1 MELTN
6 SIDIKEKLKQSLEDA
21 VKKLVGNETKV
32 VLLFSGG
39 IDSAIIG
46 KILTNIGVKVLPITV
61 GTEGS
66 EDIKFAERAADTVF
80 NGLPLGHLIINLSKR
95 NVEEAV
101 KKVIQITGSTDM
113 VTVSVGIVTYLA
125 SRGVLPGYKTVFTG
139 SGSDEIFCGYSS
151 HKKALE
157 RGWDAVHAECIKRI
171 DGIKKDLE
179 RDEKICRYFNLDVKT
194 PFLDKKVVETGLRIS
209 PKLKLSETEN
219 KIILREIA
227 EELKLPEYITKRG
240 KKAAQYGSGS
250 QKILEK
256 FSKKS
261 GFGTIGSYLE
271 HLYKQ
276 LYKKQ

>member
-6 SIDIKEKLKQSLEDA
+6 SLDIKGELKQSLKDA
-21 VKKLVGNETKV
+21 VKRLVGNETKV
-32 VLLFSGG
+32 VLFFSGG
-39 IDSAIIG
+39 IDSAIVG
-46 KILTNIGVKVLPITV
+46 RILTNVGVKVLPITV

-66 EDIKFAERAADTVF
+66 EDIRFAKRATGAVF
-80 NGLPLGHLIINLSKR
+80 NGPHPEHLIVNLSKS
-95 NVEEAV
+95 NVEEAI
-101 KKVIQITGSTDM
+101 KKVIQITGSTDV

-125 SRGVLPGYKTVFTG
+125 SRAVPPGYKTVFTG

-157 RGWDAVHAECIKRI
+157 KGWDAVHAECIKRL

-179 RDEKICRYFNLDVKT
+179 RDETICKHFNLDVKT
-194 PFLDKKVVETGLRIS
+194 PFLDKKVVEIGLRIS
-209 PKLKLSETEN
+209 PKLKLSETGN
-219 KIILREIA
+219 KLVLREIA
-227 EELKLPEYITKRG
+227 AELRLPDHITQRG

-256 FSKKS
+256 FSKKA
-261 GFGTIGSYLE
+261 GFGTINLYLE

>member
-6 SIDIKEKLKQSLEDA
+6 SLNIKGELEQSLKNA
-21 VKKLVGNETKV
+21 VKKMVGNETKV

-39 IDSAIIG
+39 IDSAIVG
-46 KILTNIGVKVLPITV
+46 KILTDIGVI
-61 GTEGS
+61 
-66 EDIKFAERAADTVF
+66 F
-80 NGLPLGHLIINLSKR
+80 NGLPLGHLIVNLSKS

-101 KKVIQITGSTDM
+101 KKVIQITGSADV

-125 SRGVLPGYKTVFTG
+125 SRGVPPNYKIVFTG
-139 SGSDEIFCGYSS
+139 SGSDEIFCGYSG

-157 RGWDAVHAECIKRI
+157 KGWDAVHAECIKRLN
-171 DGIKKDLE
+171 GIEKDLE
-179 RDEKICRYFNLDVKT
+179 RDEKICKHFKLDVKT

-209 PKLKLSETEN
+209 PKLKLSEMEN

-256 FSKKS
+256 LSKKA